1 MDEGDIHKTN
11 TAIFR
16 KMGSSKESVFL
27 LGHHDRDC
35 GSGIEN
41 FTKRHFSFFLAML
54 DFSCVL
60 ICFGYLFM
68 LAKTAI
74 YVVDI
79 VKDVK
84 FIFLLNSVRLE
95 KSSSS
100 LIGQN

>member
-11 TAIFR
+11 NAIFR
-16 KMGSSKESVFL
+16 KMGSSEESGFML
-27 LGHHDRDC
+27 SHHDRDC
-35 GSGIEN
+35 GSGVEN
-41 FTKRHFSFFLAML
+41 FIKRHFSFILAML
-54 DFSCVL
+54 DFSCVI

-84 FIFLLNSVRLE
+84 FIVLLNSVR
-95 KSSSS
+95 
-100 LIGQN
+100 